1 MPSNSVLIHRLQQA
15 LNSKGCMILYNT
27 SQFFSTKQ
35 NRPVTLYHI
44 KQSIP
49 DDTTGRLKTV
59 ELFKSA
65 SQIQIVLYLRDMWY
79 NVNGREIPKDNE
91 IWNNIKNNYNNEEE
105 S

>member
-15 LNSKGCMILYNT
+15 LNSKGCMILYST
-27 SQFFSTKQ
+27 SQFYSTKQ

-49 DDTTGRLKTV
+49 DDNTGRLKTV

-91 IWNNIKNNYNNEEE
+91 IWNNIKNNYNNDEE